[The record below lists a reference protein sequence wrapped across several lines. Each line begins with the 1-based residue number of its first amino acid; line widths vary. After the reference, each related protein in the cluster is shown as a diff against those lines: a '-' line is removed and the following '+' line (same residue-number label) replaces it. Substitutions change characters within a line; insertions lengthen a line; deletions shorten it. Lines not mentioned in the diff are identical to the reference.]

1 MSALQG
7 KTVLIT
13 GANAGIGKEVARQ
26 LALRPEIARIYLA
39 CRNQDRATA
48 AKAELE
54 AATGRRIFDIVLM
67 DVADLGSVR
76 AGLAA
81 IDGSVDAL
89 VMNAG
94 VIGPQSM
101 DLTADGVTTVFAT
114 NVLGHVVLLEG
125 LLAED
130 RLGEVAVFVG
140 SEAVRGV
147 PKLRMKGPSFVST
160 SADELATV
168 IDGSYFAS
176 RKPDFNLAFGQA
188 KYIGALWMAYL
199 ARQHPDRR
207 FITVSPGNTTG
218 TQAASGLPLPMR
230 VAAKYVMP
238 ALGLAHK
245 LDVGAKRL
253 VDGVTDPTLSSGVF
267 YASAANKLNGP
278 DGQPSRLLPRPGQ
291 PVVSGPR
298 QRGHPPLHLMTAPR
312 PGTRSTL
319 TSTGRCRS
327 HRPGQHRCIR

>member
-1 MSALQG
+1 
-7 KTVLIT
+7 
-13 GANAGIGKEVARQ
+13 
-26 LALRPEIARIYLA
+26 
-39 CRNQDRATA
+39 
-48 AKAELE
+48 
-54 AATGRRIFDIVLM
+54 M

-81 IDGSVDAL
+81 IDGPVDAL

-101 DLTADGVTTVFAT
+101 GLTADGVTTVFAT

-130 RLGEVAVFVG
+130 RLGEVAVFAG

-168 IDGSYFAS
+168 IDGSYFAN

-218 TQAASGLPLPMR
+218 TQAASDLPLPMR

-245 LDVGAKRL
+245 LDVGREAAGRRRHRP
-253 VDGVTDPTLSSGVF
+253 DPVQRRVLRQRGQHADRSH
-267 YASAANKLNGP
+267 
-278 DGQPSRLLPRPGQ
+278 GQPSGLPPRPGQ
-291 PVVSGPR
+291 PVVSGQR
-298 QRGHPPLHLMTAPR
+298 QRGHPPLHHHGSWMMNVHPTMRL
-312 PGTRSTL
+312 L
-319 TSTGRCRS
+319 L
-327 HRPGQHRCIR
+327 

>member
-1 MSALQG
+1 MSALSG

-13 GANAGIGKEVARQ
+13 GANAGIGKDVARQ
-26 LALRPEIARIYLA
+26 LALRPEMARIYLA

-54 AATGRRIFDIVLM
+54 AVTGRHIFDIILM

-101 DLTADGVTTVFAT
+101 ELTADGVTNVFAT

-125 LLAED
+125 LLTED
-130 RLGEVAVFVG
+130 RLGEVAVLAG
-140 SEAVRGV
+140 SEAARGL
-147 PKLRMKGPSFVST
+147 PKLRMKRPSFVST

-176 RKPDFNLAFGQA
+176 GKGDFNLAFGQA

-199 ARQHPDRR
+199 ARQYPDLR
-207 FITVSPGNTTG
+207 FITVSPGATTG
-218 TQAASGLPLPMR
+218 TQASNGVALPVR
-230 VAAKYVMP
+230 IAAKYVMP
-238 ALGLAHK
+238 TLGISHK
-245 LDVGAKRL
+245 LEVGAKRL

-267 YASAANKLNGP
+267 YASAANKLKGP
-278 DGQPSRLLPRPGQ
+278 LVNQADIFPDLANPSFQ
-291 PVVSGPR
+291 D
-298 QRGHPPLHLMTAPR
+298 HANEAI
-312 PGTRSTL
+312 
-319 TSTGRCRS
+319 
-327 HRPGQHRCIR
+327 HRFIR

>member
-1 MSALQG
+1 MSHATQFRREDDPRMTDLEG
-7 KTVLIT
+7 KTALIT
-13 GANAGIGKEVARQ
+13 GANGGIGKDVARQ
-26 LALRPEIARIYLA
+26 LALRPEMGRIYLA
-39 CRNQDRATA
+39 CRNHDRATT

-54 AATGRRIFDIVLM
+54 AETGRRIFDIVVM

-81 IDGSVDAL
+81 IDGCIDAL

-94 VIGPQSM
+94 IIGPHSM
-101 DLTADGVTTVFAT
+101 DVTPDRATTVFAT

-125 LLAED
+125 LLAD
-130 RLGEVAVFVG
+130 GRLGEVAVFAG

-160 SADELATV
+160 SADELATA
-168 IDGSYFAS
+168 IDGSYFANT
-176 RKPDFNLAFGQA
+176 KPDFNLAFGQA
-188 KYIGALWMAYL
+188 KYIGALWMGYL

-207 FITVSPGNTTG
+207 FVTVSPGNTIG
-218 TQAASGLPLPMR
+218 TQAPSDLPLPMR

-253 VDGVTDPTLSSGVF
+253 VDGVTDPTLTSGAF
-267 YASAANKLNGP
+267 YASAAN
-278 DGQPSRLLPRPGQ
+278 
-291 PVVSGPR
+291 
-298 QRGHPPLHLMTAPR
+298 
-312 PGTRSTL
+312 TL
-319 TSTGRCRS
+319 TGPLVNQADFLPDMANPSFQDHANEAI
-327 HRPGQHRCIR
+327 HRFTT

>member
-1 MSALQG
+1 MSTLPG

-39 CRNQDRATA
+39 CRNQDRATG

-54 AATGRRIFDIVLM
+54 AATGRSIFDIVLM
-67 DVADLGSVR
+67 DVADLSSVR
-76 AGLAA
+76 AGLVR

-94 VIGPQSM
+94 VIGPQTLG
-101 DLTADGVTTVFAT
+101 LTADGVTTVFAT

-130 RLGEVAVFVG
+130 RLGEVAVLAG

-147 PKLRMKGPSFVST
+147 PKLRMKGPSWVSH
-160 SADELATV
+160 SADEFTTV
-168 IDGSYFAS
+168 IDGSYFAD
-176 RKPDFNLAFGQA
+176 KKADFNLAFGQA

-207 FITVSPGNTTG
+207 FFTVSPGNTTG
-218 TQAASGLPLPMR
+218 TQAASDLPLPMR
-230 VAAKYVMP
+230 IAAKYVMP
-238 ALGLAHK
+238 TLGLSHK

-267 YASAANKLNGP
+267 YASAANSLKGP
-278 DGQPSRLLPRPGQ
+278 MVNQADFLPDLANPSFQDHANEAIHRFITER
-291 PVVSGPR
+291 
-298 QRGHPPLHLMTAPR
+298 
-312 PGTRSTL
+312 RSEPH
-319 TSTGRCRS
+319 RS
-327 HRPGQHRCIR
+327 ESDR

>member
-1 MSALQG
+1 M
-7 KTVLIT
+7 
-13 GANAGIGKEVARQ
+13 
-26 LALRPEIARIYLA
+26 
-39 CRNQDRATA
+39 
-48 AKAELE
+48 
-54 AATGRRIFDIVLM
+54 
-67 DVADLGSVR
+67 
-76 AGLAA
+76 
-81 IDGSVDAL
+81 
-89 VMNAG
+89 
-94 VIGPQSM
+94 
-101 DLTADGVTTVFAT
+101 FAT

-130 RLGEVAVFVG
+130 RLGEVAVLAG

-176 RKPDFNLAFGQA
+176 RKADFNLAFGQA

-207 FITVSPGNTTG
+207 FVTVSPGNTTG
-218 TQAASGLPLPMR
+218 TGAPNGLPLPMQ

-253 VDGVTDPTLSSGVF
+253 VDGVTDPTMSSGTF
-267 YASAANKLNGP
+267 YASAANTLKGP
-278 DGQPSRLLPRPGQ
+278 LFNQADFLPDLANPSFQDHANEAIHRFI
-291 PVVSGPR
+291 
-298 QRGHPPLHLMTAPR
+298 
-312 PGTRSTL
+312 
-319 TSTGRCRS
+319 TSKTVA
-327 HRPGQHRCIR
+327 

>member
-1 MSALQG
+1 MSTLPG

-13 GANAGIGKEVARQ
+13 GANVGIGKDVARQ

-39 CRNQDRATA
+39 CRNAERAST
-48 AKAELE
+48 AKADLKAE
-54 AATGRRIFDIVLM
+54 TGRTIFDIILI

-81 IDGSVDAL
+81 VDGSVDAL

-101 DLTADGVTTVFAT
+101 HLTADGVTTVFAT
-114 NVLGHVVLLEG
+114 KVLGHVVLLEG

-130 RLGEVAVFVG
+130 RLGEVAVLTG

-168 IDGSYFAS
+168 IDGSYFAG
-176 RKPDFNLAFGQA
+176 RKTDFNLAFGQA

-199 ARQHPDRR
+199 ARQYPDRR

-218 TQAASGLPLPMR
+218 TQAPNDLKLPLR
-230 VAAKYVMP
+230 LAAKYVMP
-238 ALGLAHK
+238 TLGLALK

-253 VDGVTDPTLSSGVF
+253 VD
-267 YASAANKLNGP
+267 
-278 DGQPSRLLPRPGQ
+278 
-291 PVVSGPR
+291 
-298 QRGHPPLHLMTAPR
+298 
-312 PGTRSTL
+312 
-319 TSTGRCRS
+319 
-327 HRPGQHRCIR
+327 